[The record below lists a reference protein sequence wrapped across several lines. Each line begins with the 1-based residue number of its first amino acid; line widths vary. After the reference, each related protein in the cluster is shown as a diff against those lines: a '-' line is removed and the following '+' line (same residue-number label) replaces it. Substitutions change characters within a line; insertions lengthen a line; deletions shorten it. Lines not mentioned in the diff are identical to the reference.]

1 MIENE
6 CKTPYGCLFSCD
18 EMLCWVFLILLELQR
33 DENENFVPFNKEL
46 NARMSKISSKYTD
59 KLSEEANN
67 SLSFVMGV
75 QENYR
80 RNIEEDEE
88 ERDSFINAFLD
99 QSATDGNKGKCSKF
113 FKPFRTS
120 FLLETKH
127 WRRQFQSFCNLIIRN
142 VSAALLSYGYIYVFQ
157 AL

>member
-6 CKTPYGCLFSCD
+6 CKTPYGCLTFIFYQKYFLGSNWLEGFLFSCD

-80 RNIEEDEE
+80 RNIEEVEE

-99 QSATDGNKGKCSKF
+99 QSATDGKKGKCSKF
-113 FKPFRTS
+113 FKPPFVLVS
-120 FLLETKH
+120 FWKPSIEGDNFNH
-127 WRRQFQSFCNLIIRN
+127 SVI
-142 VSAALLSYGYIYVFQ
+142 
-157 AL
+157 

>member
-1 MIENE
+1 
-6 CKTPYGCLFSCD
+6 
-18 EMLCWVFLILLELQR
+18 
-33 DENENFVPFNKEL
+33 
-46 NARMSKISSKYTD
+46 MSKISSKYTD

-80 RNIEEDEE
+80 RNIEEVEE

-113 FKPFRTS
+113 FKPPFVLVS
-120 FLLETKH
+120 FWKPNIEGDNFNH
-127 WRRQFQSFCNLIIRN
+127 SVI
-142 VSAALLSYGYIYVFQ
+142 
-157 AL
+157 